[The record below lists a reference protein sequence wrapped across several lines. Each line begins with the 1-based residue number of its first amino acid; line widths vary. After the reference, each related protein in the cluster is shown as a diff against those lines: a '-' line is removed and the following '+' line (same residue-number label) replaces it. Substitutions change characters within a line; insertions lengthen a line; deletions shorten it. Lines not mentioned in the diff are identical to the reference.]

1 MLDPIPCYHDLW
13 HKCTVVFTWCFRKYL
28 WITMVWCFCSG
39 SESNVDVI
47 SSLEE
52 FSLNFSELNLGM
64 THFTL
69 SLSVSLLRGLDSV
82 KSHWVLD
89 QRSSRYLRLSKYLCK
104 FHSLQVPFVLFARFS
119 RGLWIESQRSVWLRA
134 RETLYRETDASKLN
148 WAYDQKKW
156 GKGAVRV

>member
-1 MLDPIPCYHDLW
+1 
-13 HKCTVVFTWCFRKYL
+13 
-28 WITMVWCFCSG
+28 MVWCFCSG

-148 WAYDQKKW
+148 
-156 GKGAVRV
+156 